1 MTVFFVDDGKAPCML
16 IIIDIDDGLF
26 IYTILVTQK
35 NEEKIKKNKEIS
47 TEWRHLKKHISN
59 DS

>member
-1 MTVFFVDDGKAPCML
+1 MCLLLSVLTVFFVDDGKAPCML

-35 NEEKIKKNKEIS
+35 NEEKIKK
-47 TEWRHLKKHISN
+47 TKKFRLNEDI
-59 DS
+59 

>member
-1 MTVFFVDDGKAPCML
+1 MCLLLSVLTVFFVDDGKAPCML

-35 NEEKIKKNKEIS
+35 NEKKIKKNKEIS
-47 TEWRHLKKHISN
+47 TE
-59 DS
+59 